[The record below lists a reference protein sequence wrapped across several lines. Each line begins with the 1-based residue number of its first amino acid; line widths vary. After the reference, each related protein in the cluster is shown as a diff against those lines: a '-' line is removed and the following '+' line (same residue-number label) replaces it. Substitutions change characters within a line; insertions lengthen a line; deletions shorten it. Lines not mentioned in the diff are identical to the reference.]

1 MESTLMFTNWGADK
15 DNVSHV
21 PYGILLNHKKEWDLV
36 FYIQMVATRNY
47 YCVVKEASLK
57 KKTSRFPSSV
67 ITNTEYRNTIYI
79 PETDILRYDQALQLL
94 PALLRNRFLF
104 FTFYLLCAY
113 SYA

>member
-1 MESTLMFTNWGADK
+1 
-15 DNVSHV
+15 
-21 PYGILLNHKKEWDLV
+21 
-36 FYIQMVATRNY
+36 MVATRNY

-104 FTFYLLCAY
+104 SPSICYVLTAMLNRVL
-113 SYA
+113 SL